1 MLTQTPTNK
10 ATPRLRHYAR
20 PGCTAPPLLPRR
32 SDEVVRPRMIYW
44 RVVLA
49 AGGFAWVVVV
59 GTIGL
64 LYAANSSTAERKI
77 EAAVTPQE
85 EYAFA
90 PEAVVDE
97 KLGNKLESKE
107 GPAEISTKKP
117 AATEPTPSFT
127 KAPTSPP
134 LPANLQEKVVSEPLL
149 PVSEQALHRSTDFD
163 KFGTQVAFAGSP
175 AEAAQLAL
183 KERKL
188 LFVLHLSGNFEDA
201 KLT

>member
-1 MLTQTPTNK
+1 
-10 ATPRLRHYAR
+10 
-20 PGCTAPPLLPRR
+20 
-32 SDEVVRPRMIYW
+32 MIYW

-49 AGGFAWVVVV
+49 AGGFAWVVVA

-64 LYAANSSTAERKI
+64 LCAANFSTAERKI

-90 PEAVVDE
+90 PEAVVDQ

-149 PVSEQALHRSTDFD
+149 PVSEQALPHRSTDFD

-175 AEAAQLAL
+175 AEAAHLAL

-201 KLT
+201 KFT